1 MKPNN
6 KAKWIIG
13 ITGAAFSAF
22 VLGQLNDTPADTTST
37 TALAS
42 EIDDS
47 MSEREKELV
56 QLDWSNFSLEVNDDQ
71 GADRSDRTTRRT

>member
-13 ITGAAFSAF
+13 ITGTAFSAY
-22 VLGQLNDTPADTTST
+22 VLGQLDDTPMDNSHKENIAMAT
-37 TALAS
+37 
-42 EIDDS
+42 EVYDS

-56 QLDWSNFSLEVNDDQ
+56 SLDWSNFTLQQ
-71 GADRSDRTTRRT
+71 GEEKSAYTTRRS